1 MEQNI
6 KASSNTLLGFAVLR
20 ANYNANA
27 PSYLDGFRPFI
38 LSVLAESSRPYL
50 ERDQISATIR
60 DQFGIDIPALVV
72 KSLLRSTNKIGI
84 TAKVGETA
92 VEITPSGLE
101 SAPALQQQI
110 TEYNRHQADLVKAF
124 ESFVDEKFPEQR
136 SHIADASAML
146 LAEYFQRHAA
156 PLLNEGLRNRKS
168 VNTAS
173 EAGVDFIIASFVTH
187 LAANDQNRFGYVVEA
202 AKGAMLSAVLLLD
215 STELKNSLDNLTL
228 VLDTPVLM
236 DALGF
241 HGELPEIATM
251 QLISMA
257 LQQSAKV
264 VTFEHCV
271 DELSGILEHVGQ
283 ALRKGHRSKSTSA
296 GYLHFVDIGAT
307 PADVMLLQGK
317 LPELLEGAGIQVIPR
332 PDGYYQYG
340 LDEGKLEDLIQSKVN
355 YFQDAARVNDVLS
368 LSSTHRLRKGTRNRA
383 LELCRAVLVTTNVN
397 LVWGA
402 VAFEESKASFPL
414 AVMTDAVASVLWV
427 RSPAA
432 APDAPR
438 EMLLASAYS
447 GMQPSPAIWTRYLEE
462 VDALEQ
468 SSAVTADEAVIL
480 RTSRTSRE
488 ALMDETLGESEAVD
502 AESPLVVL
510 ERVRREATAPLA
522 DQVRQL
528 EERAAKADE
537 VANTAAASWL
547 EHVDAREK
555 AESER
560 DAALEAAAQTE
571 QDLRAI
577 RAADEA
583 KLINIRHR
591 AQIVGRRWRLA
602 TLWTFRL
609 AGVAVTITATIVFL
623 NLPDPADRTGV
634 VIVGVAG
641 LVALLVLFLP
651 PAGSILDALE
661 HRVART
667 SERRRLSVLG
677 YALDQNGPMPRPS
690 KSLLD

>member
-1 MEQNI
+1 M
-6 KASSNTLLGFAVLR
+6 LGFAVLR

-27 PSYLDGFRPFI
+27 PSYLDGFIPFV

-50 ERDQISATIR
+50 ERDQISATIH
-60 DQFGIDIPALVV
+60 DHFGIDIPTLVI
-72 KSLLRSTNKIGI
+72 KSLLRSTNKSGL
-84 TAKVGETA
+84 TANVGQTA
-92 VEITPSGLE
+92 VEITPDGLE

-110 TEYNRHQADLVKAF
+110 VEYNRHQADLVTAF
-124 ESFVDEKFPEQR
+124 EGFVGEKFPDQLQ
-136 SHIADASAML
+136 HLTGKSATL
-146 LAEYFQRHAA
+146 LAEYFERHAA

-168 VNTAS
+168 LQPSS
-173 EAGVDFIIASFVTH
+173 EGGVDFVIASFVTH
-187 LAANDQNRFGYVVEA
+187 LASNDQSRFGYVVEA

-215 STELKNSLDNLTL
+215 TTELKNSLSNLTL

-257 LQQSAKV
+257 IQQSAKV

-271 DELSGILEHVGQ
+271 AELSGILDYVGQ
-283 ALRKGHRSKSTSA
+283 ALRKGHRSRTTSA

-307 PADVMLLQGK
+307 PADVVLLQGK
-317 LPELLEGAGIQVIPR
+317 LPELLERAGIETVAR

-368 LSSTHRLRKGTRNRA
+368 LSSTHRLRKGTRNKS

-397 LVWGA
+397 LVLGA

-438 EMLLASAYS
+438 EMLLAAAYS
-447 GMQPSPAIWTRYLEE
+447 GMQPSPTIWTRYLEE

-488 ALMDETLGESEAVD
+488 ALMDETLGESEAVS

-510 ERVRREATAPLA
+510 ERVRREATAPLEN
-522 DQVRQL
+522 QVREL
-528 EERAAKADE
+528 EQRAAKADE
-537 VANTAAASWL
+537 VANTASASWL
-547 EHVDAREK
+547 AHVEAREK

-560 DAALEAAAQTE
+560 DEALAAAARTE
-571 QDLRAI
+571 RDLTAI
-577 RAADEA
+577 MSAEEA
-583 KLINIRHR
+583 KLGNIRQR
-591 AQIVGRRWRLA
+591 AQIVGHRWRQV

-609 AGVAVTITATIVFL
+609 AGLIGTVWATAVFL
-623 NLPDPADRTGV
+623 SLPDPANRTGV
-634 VIVGVAG
+634 IIVGIAG
-641 LVALLVLFLP
+641 LAALLVLFLP
-651 PAGSILDALE
+651 PARSMLDALE
-661 HRVART
+661 YRVARA
-667 SERRRLSVLG
+667 SERRRLTLLG
-677 YALDQNGPMPRPS
+677 YASDQNGPMPRPG
-690 KSLLD
+690 KPAPGR